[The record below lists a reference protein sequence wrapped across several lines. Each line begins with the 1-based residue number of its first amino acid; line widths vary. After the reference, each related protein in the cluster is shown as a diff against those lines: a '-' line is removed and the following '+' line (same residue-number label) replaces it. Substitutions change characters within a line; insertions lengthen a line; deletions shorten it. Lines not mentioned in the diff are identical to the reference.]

1 MNNYLKQQLENYWQS
16 YQVVSYNL
24 PLIER
29 HNGLVWL
36 LKEVIKLP
44 TFSWNLAHNT
54 VQQLTI
60 QSHKISATPVKQ
72 LGIIRDNNPL
82 EKAVA
87 VLKIWA
93 NFQSDGV
100 LIVENFTSLLSSEIR
115 REYRELLQ
123 AALVDCL
130 EQIKS
135 HNQQYLLLLNTN
147 DEPLPESLTSMIPR
161 VNYQLPSPQEIREY
175 LGTIMEQN
183 YSPEL
188 ESACRGLTQ
197 SEILIGISLGRSQ
210 GVNDGSLLATMI
222 LDYKVKQLNQLGL
235 QLLPKPEIG
244 EIGGLERIKQ
254 ELKKVKAGY
263 SLTARSLNL
272 PLPKGWLLVGP
283 PGTGKSFT
291 AKVCASILGF
301 PLISLGV
308 DVAISLGSYKLKLL
322 LEKIEAQAPIL
333 LFIDE
338 FDKFFLVNNKS
349 GEDSRSK
356 QVLGVFLTWL
366 QEKRSQVFVIAT
378 LNRLDA
384 LPPELIRR
392 GRFDQNFYVGF
403 PQNIERKQIIQL
415 HAGRFDP
422 RYRIGD
428 GPLTAQEW
436 RELLSQTE
444 KFTGAE
450 LLALVEEAIWDVFA
464 ENSGFELVLNQPPPQ
479 SLQIEFRH
487 LLKQREKITP
497 LYLLRTEDI
506 LAIENRAREISEPAS
521 LPDTSC
527 FVDQKFTLWGELLS

>member
-1 MNNYLKQQLENYWQS
+1 MNNQLKQQLESYWQS
-16 YQVVSYNL
+16 YQIVSYDL

-29 HNGLVWL
+29 HNVLLWLVN
-36 LKEVIKLP
+36 EVITLP
-44 TFSWNLAHNT
+44 TYSWNLAHDT
-54 VQQLTI
+54 VNQL
-60 QSHKISATPVKQ
+60 ISQGQRIRENPVKSFG
-72 LGIIRDNNPL
+72 LITGNNPL

-87 VLKIWA
+87 VFKLWA
-93 NFQSDGV
+93 NYQGSGV
-100 LIVENFTSLLSSEIR
+100 LIVENFTSLLTPEIR

-130 EQIKS
+130 EGIKS
-135 HNQQYLLLLNTN
+135 HNQQYLCLLNTN
-147 DEPLPESLTSMIPR
+147 YEPLPESLTSIIPR
-161 VNYQLPSPQEIREY
+161 VNYQLPSLAEIREY

-183 YSPEL
+183 YPAEL
-188 ESACRGLTQ
+188 ELACRGLTK
-197 SEILIGISLGRSQ
+197 SEIKIGISLGQSR
-210 GVNDGSLLATMI
+210 GINDGSLLAQMI

-235 QLLPKPEIG
+235 QLLPQPEIG

-338 FDKFFLVNNKS
+338 FDKFFLTNNQS
-349 GEDSRSK
+349 GEDSRTK

-403 PQNIERKQIIQL
+403 PQNIERKQILQL
-415 HAGRFDP
+415 HAGRFDQ
-422 RYRIGD
+422 RYRTGD
-428 GPLTAQEW
+428 GPLTETEW

-450 LLALVEEAIWDVFA
+450 LLALVEEAIWDVF
-464 ENSGFELVLNQPPPQ
+464 EESYGFDSALNQPQ
-479 SLQIEFRH
+479 SSLQIEFRH

-506 LAIENRAREISEPAS
+506 LAIENRARDISEPAS

-527 FVDQKFTLWGELLS
+527 FVDPKFSLWGDLIS

>member
-1 MNNYLKQQLENYWQS
+1 MNNQLKQQLESYWQS
-16 YQVVSYNL
+16 YQIVSYDL

-29 HNGLVWL
+29 HNVLLWLVN
-36 LKEVIKLP
+36 EVITLP
-44 TFSWNLAHNT
+44 TYSWNLAHNT
-54 VQQLTI
+54 VNQL
-60 QSHKISATPVKQ
+60 ISQGQRIRENPVKSFE
-72 LGIIRDNNPL
+72 LITGNNPL

-87 VLKIWA
+87 VFKLWA
-93 NFQSDGV
+93 NHQGSGV
-100 LIVENFTSLLSSEIR
+100 LIVENLTSLLTPEIR

-130 EQIKS
+130 EGIKS
-135 HNQQYLLLLNTN
+135 HNQQYLCLLNTN
-147 DEPLPESLTSMIPR
+147 YEPLPESLTSIIPR
-161 VNYQLPSPQEIREY
+161 VNYQLPSLAEIREY

-183 YSPEL
+183 YPAEL
-188 ESACRGLTQ
+188 ELACRGLTK
-197 SEILIGISLGRSQ
+197 SEIKIGISLGQSR
-210 GVNDGSLLATMI
+210 GINDGSLLAQMI

-235 QLLPKPEIG
+235 QLLPQPEIG

-338 FDKFFLVNNKS
+338 FDKFFLTNNQS
-349 GEDSRSK
+349 GEDSRTK

-403 PQNIERKQIIQL
+403 PQNIERKQILQL
-415 HAGRFDP
+415 HAGRFDQ
-422 RYRIGD
+422 RYRTGD
-428 GPLTAQEW
+428 GPLTETEW

-450 LLALVEEAIWDVFA
+450 LLALVEEAIWDVF
-464 ENSGFELVLNQPPPQ
+464 EESYGFDSALNQPQ
-479 SLQIEFRH
+479 SSLQIEFRH

-506 LAIENRAREISEPAS
+506 LAIENRARDISEPAS

-527 FVDQKFTLWGELLS
+527 FVDPKFSLWGDLIS